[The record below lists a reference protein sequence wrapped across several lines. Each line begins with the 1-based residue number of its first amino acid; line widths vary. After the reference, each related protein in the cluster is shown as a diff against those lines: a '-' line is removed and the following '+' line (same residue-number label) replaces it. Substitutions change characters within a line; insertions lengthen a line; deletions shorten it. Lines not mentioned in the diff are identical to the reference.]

1 MKETIIQSAHI
12 AVSKVSFSDSVQITN
27 SPNTQSAWAKEIKC
41 VTPKFSSV

>member
-27 SPNTQSAWAKEIKC
+27 SAVSK
-41 VTPKFSSV
+41 